1 MGRIYQT
8 WIDAEKVKMTRAM
21 NEDDVFD
28 DRFLMK
34 KMFYYDVLLEQGVT
48 RTEMKNG
55 NRRDDTNS

>member
-34 KMFYYDVLLEQGVT
+34 QMFYYDVLLEQGVT